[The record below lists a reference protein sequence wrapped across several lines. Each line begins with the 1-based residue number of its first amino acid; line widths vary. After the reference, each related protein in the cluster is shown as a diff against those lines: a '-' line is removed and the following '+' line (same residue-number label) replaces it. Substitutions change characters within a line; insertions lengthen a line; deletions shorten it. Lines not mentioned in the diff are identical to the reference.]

1 MADGNRRQDQAN
13 GTAETLRRGAQ
24 QATKAGAEIIGRAGK
39 AAAQQGDA
47 ALESMAHQ
55 AGETMER
62 GAEVARRSGAEV
74 ARRAEAIEADGR
86 QLAQGT
92 ISQGAAS
99 APEAMQPAIAGMTAL
114 PQAFA
119 GILGDMARA
128 NWKIGQEM
136 LRLAN
141 PVALIEL
148 QQRMLHGYL
157 DLILAGQAKLNR
169 TARVA
174 EANMNAQAAE
184 AAMNT
189 RVAEAAM
196 PDRRDS

>member
-1 MADGNRRQDQAN
+1 MAEGNRRQDQVH

-47 ALESMAHQ
+47 ALEAMAHQ

-74 ARRAEAIEADGR
+74 ARRAEAIEAGGR
-86 QLAQGT
+86 QFAQGAV
-92 ISQGAAS
+92 QGTAQAQ
-99 APEAMQPAIAGMTAL
+99 EAMQPAVAGMTAL

-128 NWKIGQEM
+128 NWQIGQEM

-157 DLILAGQAKLNR
+157 DLILAGQAKLDR
-169 TARVA
+169 T
-174 EANMNAQAAE
+174 AQAAE
-184 AAMNT
+184 AAMT
-189 RVAEAAM
+189 TQAAEAAM
-196 PDRRDS
+196 TTQAAEAGMTDRRDR

>member
-1 MADGNRRQDQAN
+1 MAEGNRRQDQAN
-13 GTAETLRRGAQ
+13 GSAETLRRGAQ

-55 AGETMER
+55 AGETIER

-74 ARRAEAIEADGR
+74 ARRAEAIEAGGR
-86 QLAQGT
+86 QLAQGA
-92 ISQGAAS
+92 IPQGT
-99 APEAMQPAIAGMTAL
+99 APEAMQPAMAGMAAL

-119 GILGDMARA
+119 GILGDMART

-157 DLILAGQAKLNR
+157 DLILAGQAKLDR
-169 TARVA
+169 T
-174 EANMNAQAAE
+174 AQAAE
-184 AAMNT
+184 AT
-189 RVAEAAM
+189 L
-196 PDRRDS
+196 PDRQDG